1 MSGRGSGSFVAAGS
15 FTLPSPPGSSSGY
28 VRRTRRHTDSDGSN
42 HTMPRPKSTS
52 NLLSS
57 DRRYQLRDFDD
68 TFMTDSLQDR
78 HRRDDIAALIDFLR
92 NHAPPADNF
101 MSVPYSEKDEYGR
114 GRWPLKVRRA
124 SNKRSKS
131 VPRSPRPLR
140 LPDSAVSGTTIGGH
154 RHIAIS
160 IPLEASP
167 FAEAAGLQHPAH
179 RPDTACDSRPNSG
192 RSTPI
197 RTFTNDKGVV
207 TVLRTVVED
216 GEGSSLRK
224 PSGFH
229 YRTQSSNA
237 QRTPRS
243 ASRHLNSHSASSRS
257 GMMGKQSDFVG
268 ISPVDADSSGLV
280 GPRHSRSSSAELQ
293 NDFNFGTSSKSFQ
306 RAGYPVRASS
316 MVQSR
321 PPRQPAS
328 IDGMIS
334 GPSQH
339 QSMLLSPPQTA
350 FPLSAAGNY
359 RRSIADSIVSV
370 GEEPMISEAQTAV
383 PVKSTSIIINGN
395 QPWNEIKERFLPMP
409 LAKPNH
415 VGIPFPDSPL
425 LPPNFDNSPPAPT
438 SVNRSRREIVRD
450 RKKRDM
456 DAVKRRQQ
464 LDKTGEEEAGQDERW
479 DLSEKGKLPDTGAA
493 CTASSAFE
501 ANGVTAPDGWTQ
513 EQPSKVT
520 AKRHSKDSV
529 RTFRDSALEMASG
542 QTSTSTGPSL
552 APIMIVVDLEP
563 QPSGAEAH
571 QDADR
576 AVPNVSA
583 ESQASAPAV
592 TDAPGNPT
600 PPLSV
605 NGSPPLPER
614 DSIDRTSLL
623 RRREWNANREQERR
637 EREAS
642 VAAKA
647 RSKLLASAEQSSE
660 PLMVPDAD
668 RDILRLYE
676 AYRDHRFR
684 EMERRVRR
692 LERNGDVWLRALVP
706 VLDNVNRTM
715 ATVHDEHDALP
726 SWIPEEKIAGPADRR
741 SKSAMGRP
749 PRAERLSSRRS
760 SLSQGRI
767 LDQLARRAD
776 EAEQWD
782 GGSGGSW
789 SGSDDAS
796 GLGTIEPL
804 MRELAGE
811 AIQRQRAAAQRL
823 GVHADRRRG
832 RQMM

>member
-1 MSGRGSGSFVAAGS
+1 
-15 FTLPSPPGSSSGY
+15 
-28 VRRTRRHTDSDGSN
+28 
-42 HTMPRPKSTS
+42 MPRPKSTS

-101 MSVPYSEKDEYGR
+101 MSVPYSERDEDGR

-124 SNKRSKS
+124 NNKRSKS

-167 FAEAAGLQHPAH
+167 FAEAAGWQHPAH
-179 RPDTACDSRPNSG
+179 RPDAASDSRPNSD
-192 RSTPI
+192 RSTSI
-197 RTFTNDKGVV
+197 RTFTNEKGVV

-216 GEGSSLRK
+216 GEISSLHK

-229 YRTQSSNA
+229 YRTQSSNP

-243 ASRHLNSHSASSRS
+243 ASRHLNSHSASSRNTI
-257 GMMGKQSDFVG
+257 MGKQPDFAGV
-268 ISPVDADSSGLV
+268 SPVDADSSGLV

-293 NDFNFGTSSKSFQ
+293 NDFNFGTPSKSFQ
-306 RAGYPVRASS
+306 RAGYPLRASS
-316 MVQSR
+316 MAQSR

-328 IDGMIS
+328 IDGVIS

-350 FPLSAAGNY
+350 FPLSTTGNY
-359 RRSIADSIVSV
+359 RRSIADSIASV
-370 GEEPMISEAQTAV
+370 GEEPTISEAQTAV

-395 QPWNEIKERFLPMP
+395 QPWNEVKERFLVMP

-425 LPPNFDNSPPAPT
+425 LPPNFDNSPPTPT

-456 DAVKRRQQ
+456 DAVKRRRQQ
-464 LDKTGEEEAGQDERW
+464 LDKTGEEEAGQDEIW
-479 DLSEKGKLPDTGAA
+479 DLSGKKKLSDTGAA
-493 CTASSAFE
+493 CTASSTFE
-501 ANGVTAPDGWTQ
+501 ATGVTASDGWTQ
-513 EQPSKVT
+513 EQQSDVT
-520 AKRHSKDSV
+520 AKRHSNNST
-529 RTFRDSALEMASG
+529 RTFRDSALEVASG

-571 QDADR
+571 TDADQP
-576 AVPNVSA
+576 VPNVSA
-583 ESQASAPAV
+583 EAPTPNV

-605 NGSPPLPER
+605 NGSPSLPEL

-642 VAAKA
+642 AAAKA
-647 RSKLLASAEQSSE
+647 RSKLLATAEKSSE

-726 SWIPEEKIAGPADRR
+726 SWIPEEQLAGPADRR
-741 SKSAMGRP
+741 SRSAMGRP

-767 LDQLARRAD
+767 LDHLARKAD

-811 AIQRQRAAAQRL
+811 AIQRQRAAQRL
-823 GVHADRRRG
+823 GVHGDRRRG